1 MHLRTIRFQ
10 YFRNLEPAT
19 FVPEARFTVLS
30 GNNGQGKTNFLEAI
44 YLVATL
50 RSFRTT
56 HLQELQAW
64 GEEETRVTAEAV
76 RGGLERTYDVILRPG
91 KKQVLLD
98 GKVPHALSEY
108 FGGMNVVLFAPEDL
122 RILRGNP
129 SGRRRFLDRA
139 VFNRHVTFLD
149 EAQRYAHVLK
159 QRNTLLKQGG
169 ADDVLDVYDQQ
180 LAAYGERI
188 DAARRRTLAELE
200 PRFVAAFAAISQSGV
215 AAAVRYEAPERPPG
229 TLLLELTASRGR
241 DRLRRH
247 TGAGPHTDDLAFFLD
262 GKDARAFASQGQLRA
277 LILAWKAAEMTL
289 LVDVRGDAPL
299 LLLDDVSSELDPLRN
314 QYLFDLLHQ
323 IDCQCFVTTTH
334 ARYVLV
340 VENRK
345 DYQVVSGTIRPFT
358 N

>member
-1 MHLRTIRFQ
+1 MFLRTLRFQ
-10 YFRNLEPAT
+10 NFRNLAPAT

-30 GNNGQGKTNFLEAI
+30 GDNGQGKTNFLEAI
-44 YLVATL
+44 YFVATL

-56 HLQELQAW
+56 HVHELLAW
-64 GEEETRVTAEAV
+64 DAEEALVTAGAV
-76 RGGLERTYDVILRPG
+76 RGGLERRYDVVLRPG
-91 KKQVLLD
+91 KKHVLLD
-98 GKVPHALSEY
+98 GKAPHGLGEY

-122 RILRGNP
+122 RILRGSP
-129 SGRRRFLDRA
+129 AGRRRFLDRA

-169 ADDVLDVYDQQ
+169 ADAVLDVYDEQ
-180 LAAYGERI
+180 LAAYGERV
-188 DAARRRTLAELE
+188 DAARRRTLEEMA
-200 PRFVAAFAAISQSGV
+200 PRFVTAFAAISQSGV
-215 AAAVRYEAPERPPG
+215 AAGVGYAAPERPPG
-229 TLLLELTASRGR
+229 SLLAELTAGRAR

-247 TGAGPHTDDLAFFLD
+247 TGAGPHTDDVIFTLD

-277 LILAWKAAEMTL
+277 LILAWKAAEMML
-289 LVDVRGDAPL
+289 LVAVRGDAPV

-334 ARYVLV
+334 PRYVLV
-340 VENRK
+340 AENRK
-345 DYQVVSGTIRPFT
+345 DYQVLDGTIRPFT